1 MAQKDCVK
9 SHARKEAFILPQTCP
24 EIWRVSNFD
33 RHAPEAGH
41 YGVFLHPIQMPR
53 CMGSNKAEKK
63 AKHPPGASLGPWGKS
78 ARNPA
83 LGVDLSKVNG
93 LCAWEPGRTMTTP
106 CESGLYWLC
115 KFQSSWLA
123 RKNSCGCE
131 HQTEIVYGPA
141 YRIVRQLSFL
151 AYPSDFQDKNLNLH
165 E

>member
-24 EIWRVSNFD
+24 EIWRISNFD

-41 YGVFLHPIQMPR
+41 YGVFLHPIPPLR
-53 CMGSNKAEKK
+53 CMGSNNEKK
-63 AKHPPGASLGPWGKS
+63 AKHFPGASLGPWGKS

-83 LGVDLSKVNG
+83 LGVDLSKIQRLMRMGARANDDH
-93 LCAWEPGRTMTTP
+93 TMRVRVVLALQI
-106 CESGLYWLC
+106 SKQLAC
-115 KFQSSWLA
+115 KK
-123 RKNSCGCE
+123 KNCCGPE

-151 AYPSDFQDKNLNLH
+151 AHPSDFEDENLNSQ